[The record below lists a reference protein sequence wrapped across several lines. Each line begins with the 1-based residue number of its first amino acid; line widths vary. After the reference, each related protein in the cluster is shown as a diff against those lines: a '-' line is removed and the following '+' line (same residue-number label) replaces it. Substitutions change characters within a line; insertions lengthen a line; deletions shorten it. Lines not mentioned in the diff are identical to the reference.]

1 MAGLGPSTYPSTIG
15 GWLQP
20 GRAGREER
28 QGQDQQR
35 PKGSRGQ
42 DPRKR
47 GHSPQGRRR
56 GRRDRP
62 ERQQAQTGDSAA
74 PPAGRDDRAQRG
86 GRPQNARS
94 DEGRGA
100 PPKPTRPARR
110 ERATQPRS
118 KGNGGEERGRQGPS
132 PPPEE
137 AAGGPPTRHRS
148 LSARCRHRERSGA
161 AGPFLFLRNR
171 QHLQLSKK

>member
-62 ERQQAQTGDSAA
+62 ERQQAPGGTAPPRPPGATTERSEADDRKRPQRRGTRRAAKADQTGKEG
-74 PPAGRDDRAQRG
+74 AGNATEEQGQR
-86 GRPQNARS
+86 
-94 DEGRGA
+94 GRGA
-100 PPKPTRPARR
+100 GPPRPKPATRRGRR
-110 ERATQPRS
+110 RPTDEAPQPICS
-118 KGNGGEERGRQGPS
+118 MQPQGEERGCWPF
-132 PPPEE
+132 
-137 AAGGPPTRHRS
+137 
-148 LSARCRHRERSGA
+148 
-161 AGPFLFLRNR
+161 PFLE
-171 QHLQLSKK
+171 K

>member
-86 GRPQNARS
+86 GRPQTPAATRDAARRQS
-94 DEGRGA
+94 RPDRQGGSGQRNRGA
-100 PPKPTRPARR
+100 
-110 ERATQPRS
+110 RAT
-118 KGNGGEERGRQGPS
+118 G
-132 PPPEE
+132 
-137 AAGGPPTRHRS
+137 A
-148 LSARCRHRERSGA
+148 RSGA
-161 AGPFLFLRNR
+161 AKAQARHQKRPQAAHRRGTAAYLLDAATGRGAG
-171 QHLQLSKK
+171 LLALSFS